1 MDNSGSTALGV
12 DIGGT
17 NTKVGLVDI
26 NGEVSLFN
34 SFPTQAQGKD
44 PNPFLMQLRD
54 IIHEILDSTLTKVN
68 GIGISTHG
76 YIDDERHGP
85 IISESTPA
93 IRGIDLHGM
102 LHSEFNLP
110 VKVSN
115 DLAAHAMAEYY
126 FGCGRGT
133 RRFMTMAVGTG
144 IGVGVVIDGKPL
156 RFVGGTT
163 GDTGRIILQPGGPKC
178 SYNVSGS
185 AEALCGT
192 ANIERQAVLY
202 YGEKVPAYQV
212 IKAARDGTDLIAID
226 IIQQIGYYLGWVIAS
241 LSAIFLPEKV
251 ALTGGTSE
259 AGYVLL
265 EACRKRFEEMVGD
278 YHITLARLSGG
289 YHKGVEIVLS
299 QYREESGV
307 VGAVVEL
314 LLPRINTLLE
324 EDH

>member
-1 MDNSGSTALGV
+1 MDNSERTALGV

-17 NTKVGLVDI
+17 NTKVGLVDV
-26 NGEVSLFN
+26 NGEVNFFN

-44 PNPFLMQLRD
+44 PNPFLVQMCESIGD
-54 IIHEILDSTLTKVN
+54 ILDSTSTKVS
-68 GIGISTHG
+68 GIGICTHG
-76 YIDDERHGP
+76 YIDDERRGP

-93 IRGIDLHGM
+93 IRGVDLHDW
-102 LHSEFNLP
+102 LHDKFHLP

-115 DLAAHAMAEYY
+115 DLTSHAMAEYY

-178 SYNVSGS
+178 IYGVSGS

-192 ANIERQAVLY
+192 ANIERKAALCY
-202 YGEKVPAYQV
+202 REKVSAHQV

-226 IIQQIGYYLGWVIAS
+226 IIQQIGSYLGWVIAS

-259 AGYVLL
+259 AGNVLL
-265 EACRKRFEEMVGD
+265 EACRKRFDEMVGD
-278 YHITLARLSGG
+278 YHFTLARLSGG
-289 YHKGVEIVLS
+289 YHQGVEIVLS
-299 QYREESGV
+299 QYRGESGI
-307 VGAVVEL
+307 VGSVVEL
-314 LLPRINTLLE
+314 LVPSINRLLE
-324 EDH
+324 ENH